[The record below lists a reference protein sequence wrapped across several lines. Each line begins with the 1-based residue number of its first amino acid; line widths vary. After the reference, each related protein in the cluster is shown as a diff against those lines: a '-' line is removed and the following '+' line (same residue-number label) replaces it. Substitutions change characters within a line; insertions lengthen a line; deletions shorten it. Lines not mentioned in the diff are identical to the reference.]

1 MMRRRVVLALTILV
15 GVIILI
21 LAYSGI
27 ESSRDNMLQLIAQ
40 NGESMMQALVTSAG
54 NNLAASAIV
63 EESSAQRL
71 VEIGSLLGR
80 LLDSKPHLIDTLE
93 YWERRYQLSRIDLVS
108 NDSYVVASSW
118 SENIGKPIEFEPEL
132 IVVLDS
138 IFSNR
143 TTIAISVPLPSA
155 LPQDNLAYLAVATK
169 GGALLLQAPVR
180 KLTDFQESLGIG
192 YVVRQLGGQDAISY
206 AVLQTDSGIVLASR
220 SIAPLIAIHDD
231 PFLAGALEHEQSV
244 NRLYEF
250 EDEQVL
256 EVVRSFKSDVMPSG
270 LFRIGMSLDVYHQ
283 LYIDSLKQLVILSLV
298 LFALGIVGAYATT
311 SIKKLQVTEGSLE
324 QLKSMTDEIVQ
335 SLEAAVVA
343 TDKSGHLVI
352 FNPLAERIFA
362 RSARSVLGKPYD
374 DIFTDDAISLKRTCS
389 EPAKV
394 VRSETVYV
402 QSDNRRLNLLVSSSP
417 LYDRNGSLNGGVSLV
432 YDLTEMK
439 RLEENAR
446 AAERLSELGTLAA
459 GVAHEI
465 RNPLNSIAIASQR
478 LQLEFTP
485 TGNAEEYR
493 AFLQTIRDEIERLNA
508 IIKDFLSLARGG
520 QLAKVLVELK
530 FYLNEVV
537 SLAKM
542 ETDKLGIAIDID
554 IEPGLTVEIDKNEL
568 KKVFVNLI
576 QNALQ
581 AIESN
586 GDIRISAHKVP
597 NGRVQ
602 IDIQNSGAPIPLE
615 DRNRI
620 FQPYFTTRSD
630 GTGLGLAICR
640 RIVADHGGTMELL
653 EGEPTTFRIV
663 L

>member
-1 MMRRRVVLALTILV
+1 MRRRIVLTLTVLV

-27 ESSRDNMLQLIAQ
+27 QSSRDNMLQLIAQ

-71 VEIGSLLGR
+71 VEIGNLLGR
-80 LLDSKPHLIDTLE
+80 LLDSNPQLVDTLE
-93 YWERRYQLSRIDLVS
+93 FWERRYQLARIDLIAA
-108 NDSYVVASSW
+108 DSLVLASSW
-118 SENIGKPIEFEPEL
+118 SEYVGKTIEFVPERMA
-132 IVVLDS
+132 VMDS
-138 IFSNR
+138 VISDR
-143 TTIAISVPLPSA
+143 KTTAISVPLPSA
-155 LPQDNLAYLAVATK
+155 LPQDNLAYLATATRR
-169 GGALLLQAPVR
+169 GILLLEAPVR

-192 YVVRQLGGQDAISY
+192 YVIRQLGGQDAISY
-206 AVLQTDSGIVLASR
+206 AILQTDSGIVLASR
-220 SIAPLIAIHDD
+220 AIAPVVAIQDD
-231 PFLAGALEHEQSV
+231 PFLVNALGHEQTV

-270 LFRIGMSLDVYHQ
+270 LFRVGMSLNVYHQ
-283 LYIDSLKQLVILSLV
+283 LYIDSLKQLGILSLV

-311 SIKKLQVTEGSLE
+311 SVKKLQVTEGSLE

-343 TDKSGHLVI
+343 IDKSGRLII

-362 RSARSVLGKPYD
+362 RSSRAILGKQYD
-374 DIFTDDAISLKRTCS
+374 EIFGEDELFLKRTRIQ
-389 EPAKV
+389 PAQVFRGEV
-394 VRSETVYV
+394 V
-402 QSDNRRLNLLVSSSP
+402 LNLPDAQRLHLLISTSP
-417 LYDRNGSLNGGVSLV
+417 LFDRAGSVNGGVSLV

-439 RLEENAR
+439 RLESNAR

-465 RNPLNSIAIASQR
+465 RNPLNSIAIAAQR
-478 LQLEFTP
+478 LQLEFAP
-485 TGNAEEYR
+485 AGNADEYR
-493 AFLQTIRDEIERLNA
+493 AFLQTIREEIERLNA
-508 IIKDFLSLARGG
+508 IIKDFLALARGG

-530 FYLNEVV
+530 PYLNEIV
-537 SLAKM
+537 SLARLESEKS
-542 ETDKLGIAIDID
+542 GIAINID
-554 IEPGLTVEIDKNEL
+554 IEPGLGAEIDKNEM

-581 AIESN
+581 AIAGD
-586 GDIRISAHKVP
+586 GDITIKAHKVP
-597 NGRVQ
+597 KGQVQ
-602 IDIQNSGAPIPLE
+602 IDVQNSGPPIPVE
-615 DRNRI
+615 NRNRI
-620 FQPYFTTRSD
+620 FQPYFTTRPD

-640 RIVADHGGTMELL
+640 RIIADHGGTMELL
-653 EGEPTTFRIV
+653 ESEPTTFRIV

>member
-27 ESSRDNMLQLIAQ
+27 QSSRDNMLQLIAQ

-71 VEIGSLLGR
+71 VEIGNLLGR
-80 LLDSKPHLIDTLE
+80 LLDSNPHLDDTLE
-93 YWERRYQLSRIDLVS
+93 LWERRYQLSRIDLVTA
-108 NDSYVVASSW
+108 DSTVIASSW
-118 SENIGKPIEFEPEL
+118 SESIGKQLEYEPERMA
-132 IVVLDS
+132 VLDS
-138 IFSNR
+138 VLSKR
-143 TTIAISVPLPSA
+143 TPIAISVPLPSA

-169 GGALLLQAPVR
+169 GGALVLQAPVR

-192 YVVRQLGGQDAISY
+192 FVIRQLGGQDAISY

-220 SIAPLIAIHDD
+220 SIAPMIAIQND
-231 PFLAGALEHEQSV
+231 PFLVGALEHEQSV

-270 LFRIGMSLDVYHQ
+270 LFRIGMSLEVYHQ
-283 LYIDSLKQLVILSLV
+283 LYIDSLKQLGILSLV

-343 TDKSGHLVI
+343 TDKSGRLII

-374 DIFTDDAISLKRTCS
+374 EIFSDDVISLKHTRT

-394 VRSETVYV
+394 FRSETVFM
-402 QSDNRRLNLLVSSSP
+402 QSDGRRLNLLVSSSP

-478 LQLEFTP
+478 LQLEFAP
-485 TGNAEEYR
+485 SENVEEYR
-493 AFLQTIRDEIERLNA
+493 VFLQTIRDEIERLNA
-508 IIKDFLSLARGG
+508 IIKDFLALARGG
-520 QLAKVLVELK
+520 NLAKVLVELK
-530 FYLNEVV
+530 LYLNEVV
-537 SLAKM
+537 SLARL
-542 ETDKLGIAIDID
+542 EADKRGVAISID
-554 IEPGLTVEIDKNEL
+554 IEPDLAVEIDKNEI

-581 AIESN
+581 AIDGD
-586 GDIRISAHKVP
+586 GDIRIKAHKVL

-602 IDIQNSGAPIPLE
+602 IDVQNSGAPIPPE

-640 RIVADHGGTMELL
+640 RIVSDHGGTMELL